1 MVTFNPQGFAEDR
14 SDLQTTTTKTA
25 GTATR
30 LVSARRCAN
39 FVANGWNRTGESYFI
54 CAKTREHV
62 TTRSRIAAITE
73 EAVDT
78 ALYDDLKTLRTE
90 LPRLAELL
98 MFDAGAEM
106 DSWSK
111 ILELRLLTRFDP
123 RFPLVAAI
131 CGGGSSGK
139 STLFNS
145 LLGGRFA
152 PTGGRAGMNRRV
164 LFAVPERLAEQARF
178 IAGLVE
184 PFAAAPEPL
193 RRPEELLQLG
203 SPLYLKTRAGLSEII
218 LMDTPDFD
226 TGAGGQYANRQS
238 AQGALEAAD
247 LLIYIFT
254 NSNYN
259 NRDNTDF
266 IARMLTGI
274 GRRKCFLVYRC
285 YPSFTADEVTEHAMT
300 VARNIYGADAERW
313 VLGIFRAD
321 EDNRVAAGERRV
333 ELRPASA
340 QDPAF
345 DEALGA
351 LDVQRLRGE
360 LYAATLTDILRDAR
374 VMLAGARRSLDALQ
388 RYAAALQEVQHLC
401 LQEALR
407 YFPMDRVMRRFAKI
421 WAASDPPAVRLMRRT
436 GSVIELPLKAAI
448 GAVGWARE
456 TFSGERPPEK
466 PTETF
471 ARRLEENL
479 VVAATTLHQQLVSPA
494 VSRAAV
500 RGVSAVPGGPA
511 PGGGSAEDAVSAH
524 PVAAPAQERLRQKE
538 FHAILQSVLARQAE
552 IGDIGAEMERELR
565 ALADHFRSRMGLWDK
580 VGQTFWAFLNVLPAA
595 AAVSYVLSTG
605 DPVGGTAIKVK
616 LAGLFGLKDLYALVA
631 IPVTRGMKK
640 ADQKQLEAMLAP
652 IARTWFDHK
661 FKKVQALFEQEISGD
676 LRQTLE
682 QTAAAAGRCIAA
694 VDKAIVSAAEGDLR

>member
-1 MVTFNPQGFAEDR
+1 M
-14 SDLQTTTTKTA
+14 
-25 GTATR
+25 
-30 LVSARRCAN
+30 
-39 FVANGWNRTGESYFI
+39 
-54 CAKTREHV
+54 
-62 TTRSRIAAITE
+62 ITE
-73 EAVDT
+73 NAMDS
-78 ALYDDLKTLRTE
+78 ALHDDLKTLRTE
-90 LPRLAELL
+90 LPRIAELL
-98 MFDAGAEM
+98 KLEAGPEM
-106 DSWSK
+106 ASWCK
-111 ILELRLLTRFDP
+111 ILDLRLLTRFDP

-145 LLGGRFA
+145 LLEGRFA

-164 LFAVPERLAEQARF
+164 LFAVPERLADQAPF
-178 IAGLVE
+178 VATLVE
-184 PFAAAPEPL
+184 PFGAAPEPL
-193 RRPEELLQLG
+193 RKPEDLLQPG
-203 SPLYLKTRAGLSEII
+203 APLFLKARPGPVDVI

-226 TGAGGQYANRQS
+226 TGAGGQYANRRS

-285 YPSFTADEVTEHAMT
+285 YPSFTAEEVAEHAMT

-321 EDNRVAAGERRV
+321 EDNRIAAGERWAT
-333 ELRPASA
+333 LRPVVPPG
-340 QDPAF
+340 PAF
-345 DEALGA
+345 AQALNA
-351 LDVQRLRGE
+351 LDVKQLRSE
-360 LYAATLTDILRDAR
+360 LHAATLADVLRDAR
-374 VMLAGARRSLDALQ
+374 VTLARARSSLDELQ
-388 RYAAALQEVQHLC
+388 RYAAALQAVQHRC

-421 WAASDPPAVRLMRRT
+421 WAASDPPEVKFMRRT
-436 GSVIELPLKAAI
+436 GSLIELPLKIAI
-448 GAVGWARE
+448 GAAGWARE
-456 TFSGERPPEK
+456 RLSGERPPEK
-466 PTETF
+466 PAEAF

-479 VVAATTLHQQLVSPA
+479 VTAATALHQQLLSPA
-494 VSRAAV
+494 VSPAAV
-500 RGVSAVPGGPA
+500 RRISPSGEEPKAFDEGPG
-511 PGGGSAEDAVSAH
+511 DAVRAH
-524 PVAAPAQERLRQKE
+524 PVAEPAQERLRQRE
-538 FHAILQSVLARQAE
+538 FHAILQSVLARRDE

-565 ALADHFRSRMGLWDK
+565 GLADHFRSRMGLWDK

-595 AAVSYVLSTG
+595 AAVTYVLSTG

-640 ADQKQLEAMLAP
+640 ADQKQLKAMLEPVAQ
-652 IARTWFDHK
+652 TWFEHK
-661 FKKVQALFEQEISGD
+661 FKKVQTLFEQQISGD
-676 LRQTLE
+676 TLQTIGQARAE
-682 QTAAAAGRCIAA
+682 AERSMAAAQKA
-694 VDKAIVSAAEGDLR
+694 VASAAEGEVR